1 LKRLKKHF
9 EHPGAGAGVA
19 DTRNSAMDKFCKKNI
34 VSAVSR
40 KINRLQDKSARLLWS
55 KGDR

>member
-1 LKRLKKHF
+1 VNKHF
-9 EHPGAGAGVA
+9 EHPSAGAGVA

-34 VSAVSR
+34 VIVVSR
-40 KINRLQDKSARLLWS
+40 KINRLQDKAARLLWP